1 MKTTMK
7 MRLASILAGAALL
20 LAGGSAQAQDYPSQP
35 ITMIVPFSAGGP
47 TDTVARL
54 TAQAMSK
61 ELGQEIVVQN
71 VTGAGG
77 TVGAAQAAAAPA
89 DGYTILVHHIGM
101 STAPTLYADLTYN
114 PVESFEPIGLVTN
127 APMTIIGRKDLE
139 PNTLAELVEYVK
151 ANAEKV
157 TLANSGLGAASH
169 LCSMLFMSAI
179 GTEVVTVPYQGNGPI
194 MTDLLGGHVDLTCDQ
209 TTNTTPPILAGEV
222 KAYGITTPE
231 RAASLPEVP
240 TTEEAGLPALDISV
254 WHGLYVPA
262 GTEAPI
268 QQRLTEALQAALQD
282 ETLITRFNELGTAPV
297 PQEEAT
303 PEALAERLSS
313 QIEFWRPHIET
324 AGLAKN

>member
-7 MRLASILAGAALL
+7 MRLAGILASAALL
-20 LAGGSAQAQDYPSQP
+20 LAGGLGQAQDYPSQP

-240 TTEEAGLPALDISV
+240 TTAEAGLPALDISV

-262 GTEAPI
+262 GTDAPI